1 MLRFWQGVQ
10 EALRGRLLG
19 AKVIGTWLSLLLT
32 GFATVSQADT
42 DFFARLEPLQLV
54 DQQGKPFKTGSFDQ
68 GYVLFN
74 FIYTSCHSTC
84 PIQTR
89 LLAQV
94 QQELPAEALANITFV
109 SLSIDPSHDSPA
121 ALLKF
126 ANALDV
132 DLTHWRFLTGK
143 PQQIQQ
149 FLEQMKLVDNASN
162 TADPLAMHKT
172 NLWLIDPLGRT
183 LQRYQGDPPNKAR
196 LIREISQLTRMGAPV
211 ATRQ

>member
-1 MLRFWQGVQ
+1 MLRFWQGVYG
-10 EALRGRLLG
+10 ALRGGPLAATVVG
-19 AKVIGTWLSLLLT
+19 AWLSLLLT
-32 GFATVSQADT
+32 GLPTASLADT
-42 DFFARLEPLQLV
+42 DFFARLEPLQLI
-54 DQQGKPFKTGSFDQ
+54 DQQGEPFQTGSFGQ
-68 GYVLFN
+68 RYVLFN
-74 FIYTSCHSTC
+74 FIYTNCHSTC

-89 LLAQV
+89 ILAQV

-126 ANALDV
+126 ANALEV

-149 FLEQMKLVDNASN
+149 FLEQMKLVDNTAN
-162 TADPLAMHKT
+162 TADSLTMHKT